1 MPQIGI
7 YLFLLLT
14 PIIVGQP
21 GFSLEDLNP
30 NSFTYG
36 QMIGPSNYEG
46 DITILFLVMKHE
58 ALVETGL
65 VFLTK
70 YIQI

>member
-46 DITILFLVMKHE
+46 DITILFFGHE
-58 ALVETGL
+58 T
-65 VFLTK
+65 
-70 YIQI
+70 